1 VAYRL
6 TADLIVILHA
16 AFVLFVVFGGLLAW
30 RWRRV
35 VVLHLLAVLWG
46 AVVEFA
52 GLICPLT
59 PLENHFRELGNQASY
74 HDDFINHY
82 VTAFLYPEGLTRS
95 IQIALG
101 LAVLLINVAIYARFF
116 SVKSRGQ
123 RSVYRPPGR

>member
-35 VVLHLLAVLWG
+35 VALHLLAVLWG

-59 PLENHFRELGNQASY
+59 PLENHFREVGNQASY

-82 VTAFLYPEGLTRS
+82 VTAFLYPDGLTRS

-101 LAVLLINVAIYARFF
+101 LAVLLINVAIYSRLLFI
-116 SVKSRGQ
+116 KSRDQ
-123 RSVYRPPGR
+123 RSD

>member
-1 VAYRL
+1 MAYRL

-35 VVLHLLAVLWG
+35 AALHLLAVLWG
-46 AVVEFA
+46 AVVEFG

-82 VTAFLYPEGLTRS
+82 VTALLYPEGLTRS

-101 LAVLLINVAIYARFF
+101 LAVLLINIAIYGRFF
-116 SVKSRGQ
+116 FVKSRGQ
-123 RSVYRPPGR
+123 CSD